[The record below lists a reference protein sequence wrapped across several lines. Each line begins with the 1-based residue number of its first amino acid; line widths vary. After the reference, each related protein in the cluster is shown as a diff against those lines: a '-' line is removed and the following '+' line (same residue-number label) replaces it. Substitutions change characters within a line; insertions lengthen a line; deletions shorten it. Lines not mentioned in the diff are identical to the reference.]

1 MKATNRHSNSQFP
14 IKVAEEL
21 YEIYDFVNSFTVA
34 TATTDYDLKTQQAT
48 AFKNISKAW
57 LILIWT
63 DQDIS
68 IKFNS
73 TDNPAIVIPADQSPF
88 EFRNIIQASNIYI
101 SNASGSTA
109 NIKVMLV

>member
-1 MKATNRHSNSQFP
+1 MDTNRHSNRQFP
-14 IKVAEEL
+14 VKVADEL
-21 YEIYDFVNSFTVA
+21 YETYDFVNSFTIA
-34 TATTDYDLKTQQAT
+34 TAITDYDLKTQQST

-57 LILIWT
+57 LVLIWT

-73 TDNPAIVIPADQSPF
+73 TSNPAIAIPADQSPF
-88 EFRNIIQASNIYI
+88 EFRNIIQASNIFI
-101 SNASGSTA
+101 SNSSGSTA

>member
-1 MKATNRHSNSQFP
+1 MESDRYSNRNFP
-14 IKVAEEL
+14 VKVADEL
-21 YEIYDFVNSFTVA
+21 YDTYDFVNSFTIA

-48 AFKNISKAW
+48 AFANLSRAW
-57 LILIWT
+57 LVIIWT

-73 TDNPAIVIPADQSPF
+73 TSNPAIVVPADQSPF
-88 EFRNIIQASNIYI
+88 EFRNIIAVSNIYI
-101 SNASGSTA
+101 TNNSGATV